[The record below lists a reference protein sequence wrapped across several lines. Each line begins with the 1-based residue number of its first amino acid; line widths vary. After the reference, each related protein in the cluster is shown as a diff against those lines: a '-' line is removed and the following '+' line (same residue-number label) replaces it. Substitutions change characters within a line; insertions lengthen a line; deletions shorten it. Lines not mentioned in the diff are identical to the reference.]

1 MLSPMEEGSRS
12 GSDAILSI
20 ATFVCTFRQQHFRGQ
35 EVALRTEDDYNE
47 HGSFQNDGDREPQHF
62 SARQGESGLVQGA
75 EPLTHGQCLM
85 SHWGWGRY
93 SFLHWHFC
101 RGKKKSEAHLND
113 SWTESNQHIL
123 PGSCTSHSADK
134 AAVLV
139 TSKATTN
146 ACKEKHCP
154 WANSVLTHA
163 DAKWHRKKCLP
174 LLISSGVIF
183 TFPCYP

>member
-1 MLSPMEEGSRS
+1 MSMAAFKMMGTENHN
-12 GSDAILSI
+12 ILAPGKVNQAWCREQSHRHM
-20 ATFVCTFRQQHFRGQ
+20 ASASCHTGAGAGTASCTGTF
-35 EVALRTEDDYNE
+35 A
-47 HGSFQNDGDREPQHF
+47 
-62 SARQGESGLVQGA
+62 GE
-75 EPLTHGQCLM
+75 
-85 SHWGWGRY
+85 
-93 SFLHWHFC
+93 
-101 RGKKKSEAHLND
+101 KKKSEAHLND